1 MQDRKNAKKPDNRNK
16 SPSEVTALD
25 LKQAELSPHIAGY
38 FEKCVEKL
46 GFVPN
51 VLLAYAH
58 AMPKL
63 EAFAMLYNDLMLA
76 PSGLSKLEREMV
88 AVAVSAENRCWYCLV
103 AHGAAVRQL
112 SGRPEL
118 GEAIAF
124 NYRVAEITPR
134 QRAML
139 DFAVK
144 MCRASAEIGDPDRQ
158 ILRDHGLSDADIW
171 DLAATASFYAMSNRM
186 ASATGM
192 QPNPEYHA
200 QARQGTGT

>member
-1 MQDRKNAKKPDNRNK
+1 MENTKNAKKRDNRHKN
-16 SPSEVTALD
+16 PSEVTALD
-25 LKQAELSPHIAGY
+25 LKQAELTPEMAAY
-38 FEKCVEKL
+38 FEKCIEKL

-63 EAFAMLYNDLMLA
+63 ESFVGLYNELMLA
-76 PSGLSKLEREMV
+76 PSGLTKLEREMV

-124 NYRVAEITPR
+124 NYRVADITPR

-144 MCRASAEIGDPDRQ
+144 MCRASAEIGEPDRQ
-158 ILRDHGLSDADIW
+158 ALRDQGLSEADIW
-171 DLAATASFYAMSNRM
+171 DLAAMASFYAMSNRM

-192 QPNPEYHA
+192 QPNPDYHG
-200 QARQGTGT
+200 QARQGS

>member
-1 MQDRKNAKKPDNRNK
+1 MEITNRAKKSDNRAKN
-16 SPSEVTALD
+16 PSEVTALD
-25 LKQAELSPHIAGY
+25 LRQAELTPAMAAY

-63 EAFAMLYNDLMLA
+63 ETFAGLYNELMLA

-88 AVAVSAENRCWYCLV
+88 AVVVSAENRCWYCLV

-118 GEAIAF
+118 GEALSF

-144 MCRASAEIGDPDRQ
+144 MARASAEIVEADRQ
-158 ILRDHGLSDADIW
+158 ALRDHGLSDADIW

-192 QPNPEYHA
+192 MPNPEYHA
-200 QARQGTGT
+200 QARATAG

>member
-1 MQDRKNAKKPDNRNK
+1 MKNTKKVDNRHRN
-16 SPSEVTALD
+16 PSEVTALD
-25 LKQAELSPHIAGY
+25 LKQAELSQQMASY
-38 FEKCVEKL
+38 FEKCIEKL

-63 EAFAMLYNDLMLA
+63 ESFVSFYNELMLA
-76 PSGLSKLEREMV
+76 PSGLSKLEREMI

-124 NYRVAEITPR
+124 NYRVADITPR

-144 MCRASAEIGDPDRQ
+144 MCRASAEIGEPDRQ
-158 ILRDHGLSDADIW
+158 TLRDHGLSDADIW

-192 QPNPEYHA
+192 QPNPEYHG
-200 QARQGTGT
+200 QARQKV

>member
-1 MQDRKNAKKPDNRNK
+1 MQDMKNTKKVDNRHRN
-16 SPSEVTALD
+16 PSEVTALD
-25 LKQAELSPHIAGY
+25 LKQAELSQQMASY
-38 FEKCVEKL
+38 FEKCIEKL

-63 EAFAMLYNDLMLA
+63 ESFVSFYNELMLA
-76 PSGLSKLEREMV
+76 PSGLSKLEREMI

-124 NYRVAEITPR
+124 NYRVADITPR

-144 MCRASAEIGDPDRQ
+144 MCRASAEIGEPDRQ
-158 ILRDHGLSDADIW
+158 TLRDHGLSDSDIW

-192 QPNPEYHA
+192 QPNPEYHG
-200 QARQGTGT
+200 QARQKV

>member
-1 MQDRKNAKKPDNRNK
+1 MQDMKNTKKVDNRHRN
-16 SPSEVTALD
+16 PSEVTALD
-25 LKQAELSPHIAGY
+25 LKQAELSQQMASY
-38 FEKCVEKL
+38 FEKCIEKL

-63 EAFAMLYNDLMLA
+63 ESFVSFYNELMLA
-76 PSGLSKLEREMV
+76 PSGLSKLEREMI

-124 NYRVAEITPR
+124 NYRVADITPR

-144 MCRASAEIGDPDRQ
+144 MCRASAEIGEPDRQ
-158 ILRDHGLSDADIW
+158 TLRDHGLSDADIW

-192 QPNPEYHA
+192 QPNPEYHG
-200 QARQGTGT
+200 QARQKV